1 MAAPD
6 NAKGRWLEW
15 YFTGVYWS
23 FVAVLQLDRFKN
35 GMFDV
40 GGGVDFP
47 SLEALIEHYKAN
59 PMIETSGRLIELKH
73 PEHATTFFP
82 TSIHK
87 RVAEL
92 EKQSN
97 DVYGKAG
104 FWEEFEVSW

>member
-1 MAAPD
+1 M
-6 NAKGRWLEW
+6 
-15 YFTGVYWS
+15 
-23 FVAVLQLDRFKN
+23 DRFKN
-35 GMFDV
+35 GRFDV

-104 FWEEFEVSW
+104 FWEEFEVSR